1 MFMVGTGESWKKIVT
16 ARTLWCRLEK
26 IRDPMAGDFNRNIFV
41 NCLFDDE
48 YRQLLVGIAFTIV
61 YFGYR
66 PRLALER
73 ADSAESRIDKILGL
87 IDESKFGIHDL
98 SRLVATEKNE
108 PYRMNMPFE
117 LGIDYGCQKL
127 RGGKWAQK
135 KILILEKERYRFQK
149 SISDLS
155 GSDIKSH
162 DDEVSKVVGA
172 VRDWLVTEELRR
184 GDSGAR
190 IWDRFNDFQTYLHD
204 EVVAKDGHI
213 SIDDVQIP
221 EMIHHMEAWF
231 RAREAS
237 QG

>member
-1 MFMVGTGESWKKIVT
+1 MFIVGMAESLKKIVT
-16 ARTLWCRLEK
+16 ERISCYLVKR
-26 IRDPMAGDFNRNIFV
+26 IRGPMANDFNRNIFV
-41 NCLFDDE
+41 NCPFDDE

-87 IDESKFGIHDL
+87 INESKFGIHDL
-98 SRLVATEKNE
+98 SRLIATEKDE
-108 PYRMNMPFE
+108 SCRMNMPFE

-127 RGGKWAQK
+127 RGGRWARK

-149 SISDLS
+149 AISDLS

-162 DDEVSKVVGA
+162 GDEVSKVIAA
-172 VRDWLVTEELRR
+172 VRDWLVTEELKR

-190 IWDRFNDFQTYLHD
+190 I
-204 EVVAKDGHI
+204 
-213 SIDDVQIP
+213 
-221 EMIHHMEAWF
+221 
-231 RAREAS
+231 
-237 QG
+237 